1 MHNQEFYLRHRVL
14 MVLLVGILNYHIYQD
29 FLYLQLQLILGVGW
43 RMSPELELSRLQ
55 WCSGGSDS
63 GGSGSGGSS
72 GSGVDQEGVSILY

>member
-1 MHNQEFYLRHRVL
+1 

-43 RMSPELELSRLQ
+43 IMSPELELSRLQ

-63 GGSGSGGSS
+63 GGSGSGGVVVVVVVVVVLIKKGLVFYISTR
-72 GSGVDQEGVSILY
+72 